1 MTSATTLPL
10 SSPSLSSLSSLG
22 PSGEEA
28 DDSDATVTAPRPPSK
43 RPRKDQAPVSPKA
56 KRARRIIAKE
66 GVVTRSTK
74 TAADAPWSI
83 PGNPEWDVQR
93 VLNTE
98 DLMVDDYLLKLPDR
112 NFSYIGNNGRLKNP
126 DFYGQFSQTKTEIG
140 KRIHPK
146 LQEHI
151 NKGTDTVA
159 VSRYYKDLP
168 HSITMP
174 IAGII
179 FEDKPTYTAQVRGPS
194 SEGSQTEKAPV
205 SQKPVCITKPR
216 KAARTLRSPKPHLKG
231 SEVASES
238 GNWRFTLVP
247 LFPDRKRSER
257 KPFEK
262 EFSCEI
268 IRNARR
274 KTGQS
279 SNKNQE
285 ETFHAR
291 PSIQLPIPDH
301 VKAILVDDWENVT
314 KNQQLVPLPSAHPV
328 SEILDDYYNYESP
341 RRVEGSSHADI
352 LEEVIAGL
360 RDYFEKCLG
369 RVLLYRFERAQYTEV
384 RTAWGNSQGPLS
396 GKSAVDTYGAEHL
409 SRLLVSLPE
418 LIAQTNMDQQSVNR
432 LREELIKLTTWLGK
446 NAEKYF
452 VKEYETPGAD
462 YVEKARG
469 GV

>member
-1 MTSATTLPL
+1 MPSTTLPL
-10 SSPSLSSLSSLG
+10 SSPSLSPLSSLG
-22 PSGEEA
+22 PSGAEVDE
-28 DDSDATVTAPRPPSK
+28 SDATDTATRPLSK
-43 RPRKDQAPVSPKA
+43 RFYSKINHLLPLRPQEDEAPVSPPA
-56 KRARRIIAKE
+56 KRARRIVSKE
-66 GVVTRSTK
+66 GVATRSTK
-74 TAADAPWSI
+74 TAVDAPWSI

-93 VLNTE
+93 VLNAE
-98 DLMVDDYLLKLPDR
+98 DLMVDDYLLELPDR
-112 NFSYIGNNGRLKNP
+112 NFSYIANNGRLKNP
-126 DFYGQFSQTKTEIG
+126 DFYGQFSQTKTEIR

-151 NKGTDTVA
+151 NKKTDTPA
-159 VSRYYKDLP
+159 VHRYYKDLP
-168 HSITMP
+168 HNITMP

-179 FEDKPTYTAQVRGPS
+179 FEYEPTDIAQPMG
-194 SEGSQTEKAPV
+194 
-205 SQKPVCITKPR
+205 ITKPR
-216 KAARTLRSPKPHLKG
+216 KVAWVLRSPESQLQD

-238 GNWRFTLVP
+238 DNWRFTLVP

-274 KTGQS
+274 KSGQF

-360 RDYFEKCLG
+360 KDYFEKCLG

-384 RTAWGNSQGPLS
+384 RTAWGSSQGPLS